1 MDMSGYAYICS
12 AGETFDS
19 IARQV
24 YGDERYAVELLCANP
39 EYAGQTI
46 FFGTETLY
54 LPSIDI
60 PVESADEMSAEPIR
74 APWKE

>member
-1 MDMSGYAYICS
+1 MDMSRYAYICS

-24 YGDERYAVELLCANP
+24 WGDERYAAELLCANP

-46 FFGTETLY
+46 FLGTETLY
-54 LPSIDI
+54 LPTIYI
-60 PVESADEMSAEPIR
+60 PKEEADEMSVEPIK